1 MRRLLSTRLEP
12 ASSIIRSTGCRVSIS
27 SRLRPNLR
35 AQQYAS
41 FRPNPPS
48 EDEQSQQERAAELI
62 ALRRRAAQAK
72 REARY
77 YNLPISWKPLFVGL
91 GMCVAAFLA
100 AEAIDGRADARAF
113 EVLQKSGW
121 RSGTIQNAKKIIAA
135 NTVSPLTLIDHSLGT
150 DTVRWWATRSDGEH
164 ATLIIIATN
173 AVVFLAWGLA
183 SRVPA
188 LSYRMGRS
196 FMHFPGVTSSYTL
209 LTSVF
214 SHQSV
219 GHFAFNMIGLYSFG
233 PTCFD
238 YLTVRRTTQYPN
250 VHEST
255 SQQKRSMNLNSTFH
269 SIAFFVS
276 CGICANLIPQYIR
289 LLSARSRTL
298 MLSKMAPALRPMPSL
313 GASGAI
319 YSCLVV
325 NAIYNPNEQIMLIFL
340 PFIPFNIGYGV
351 TGMIALDAVGVLR
364 GWHGFD
370 HLCHLSGAALGA
382 GAYLYGPAVWYKAQ
396 SLLRGGKITPR

>member
-1 MRRLLSTRLEP
+1 MNAFMRRLLSTRLEP

-27 SRLRPNLR
+27 SRLRPILR

-196 FMHFPGVTSSYTL
+196 FMHFPGVTPSYTL

-214 SHQSV
+214 SHQ
-219 GHFAFNMIGLYSFG
+219 
-233 PTCFD
+233 
-238 YLTVRRTTQYPN
+238 VRKGSAKQ
-250 VHEST
+250 ST
-255 SQQKRSMNLNSTFH
+255 LFPRGVF
-269 SIAFFVS
+269 
-276 CGICANLIPQYIR
+276 
-289 LLSARSRTL
+289 
-298 MLSKMAPALRPMPSL
+298 
-313 GASGAI
+313 GASAQSSLLALLALQLRSHVLSG
-319 YSCLVV
+319 YSSLIDLQFICLGLKTS
-325 NAIYNPNEQIMLIFL
+325 P
-340 PFIPFNIGYGV
+340 V
-351 TGMIALDAVGVLR
+351 TGMR
-364 GWHGFD
+364 
-370 HLCHLSGAALGA
+370 
-382 GAYLYGPAVWYKAQ
+382 Q
-396 SLLRGGKITPR
+396 SS